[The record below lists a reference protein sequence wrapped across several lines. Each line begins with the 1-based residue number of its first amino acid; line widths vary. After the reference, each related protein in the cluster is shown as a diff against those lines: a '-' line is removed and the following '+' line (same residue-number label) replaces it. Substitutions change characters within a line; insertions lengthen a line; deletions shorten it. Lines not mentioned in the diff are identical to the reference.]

1 MKKKKIYFITDY
13 TFDNRDFFRYQIPLL
28 AKEFKIKIISISDFV
43 YPNLKLKKKT
53 FNRKVKF
60 FSNLQFFEH
69 MQKNF
74 ENIIVVDLMTVTFK
88 TQYIRFLLKMN
99 NIKYVKIYMTQFPS
113 PNDLKRNIIQKI
125 YFKLFIFKGKEKVF
139 LLIKN
144 KIVYFFN
151 FYLKPDLVI
160 SGGEYLNKYFIKKNI
175 NNVNFISYDY
185 HLAKGKKKNLIKKN
199 YVVFVD
205 SGILGNRDYE
215 LYKVTNFKNKESYEK
230 KLNLFFKNI
239 EKTYDLK
246 VVIAA
251 HPKSDK
257 NVIKKAFKDYK
268 IEFNKT
274 VDLIKYSK
282 FIMIHTST
290 AISSAII
297 FKKPVFL
304 LSMDEFNNS
313 WILKEIEYFSKILK
327 LKIIDIDHH
336 RNFSKLKFNFDKMSY
351 ANYEN
356 NYLKSSYVK
365 YSNFGNKILKTF
377 CEL

>member
-160 SGGEYLNKYFIKKNI
+160 SGGEYLNKYFIKKKI

-185 HLAKGKKKNLIKKN
+185 HLAKGKKKK
-199 YVVFVD
+199 
-205 SGILGNRDYE
+205 S
-215 LYKVTNFKNKESYEK
+215 YKK
-230 KLNLFFKNI
+230 KLCGI
-239 EKTYDLK
+239 
-246 VVIAA
+246 
-251 HPKSDK
+251 
-257 NVIKKAFKDYK
+257 
-268 IEFNKT
+268 
-274 VDLIKYSK
+274 
-282 FIMIHTST
+282 
-290 AISSAII
+290 
-297 FKKPVFL
+297 
-304 LSMDEFNNS
+304 
-313 WILKEIEYFSKILK
+313 
-327 LKIIDIDHH
+327 
-336 RNFSKLKFNFDKMSY
+336 
-351 ANYEN
+351 
-356 NYLKSSYVK
+356 
-365 YSNFGNKILKTF
+365 
-377 CEL
+377 C

>member
-13 TFDNRDFFRYQIPLL
+13 TFDNIDFSRYQIPLL
-28 AKEFKIKIISISDFV
+28 AKEFKVKIISISDFV

-185 HLAKGKKKNLIKKN
+185 HLAKGKKK
-199 YVVFVD
+199 
-205 SGILGNRDYE
+205 IL
-215 LYKVTNFKNKESYEK
+215 
-230 KLNLFFKNI
+230 
-239 EKTYDLK
+239 
-246 VVIAA
+246 
-251 HPKSDK
+251 
-257 NVIKKAFKDYK
+257 
-268 IEFNKT
+268 
-274 VDLIKYSK
+274 
-282 FIMIHTST
+282 
-290 AISSAII
+290 
-297 FKKPVFL
+297 
-304 LSMDEFNNS
+304 
-313 WILKEIEYFSKILK
+313 
-327 LKIIDIDHH
+327 
-336 RNFSKLKFNFDKMSY
+336 
-351 ANYEN
+351 
-356 NYLKSSYVK
+356 
-365 YSNFGNKILKTF
+365 
-377 CEL
+377 